1 MTVECI
7 LFMGITLS
15 SLTAASGVFG
25 GWFCVHGGKYGVKPA
40 LVNKCSEL
48 PLVKPVFS
56 CCLSILSSSDSSE
69 SNLMWL
75 VSWLDSIREW
85 GRWKVFASSTKITW
99 TLREPQLITTF
110 TGCLQVLQSTWTR
123 KISAMFQFLYSSSL
137 SLPRSL

>member
-1 MTVECI
+1 MTLSWNYESFPFSWDVSLGCFSTGTEGKNKWYLPIVLKTTVECI

-15 SLTAASGVFG
+15 SLTAASGVSG

-75 VSWLDSIREW
+75 VSWLDSIESEE
-85 GRWKVFASSTKITW
+85 GEKS
-99 TLREPQLITTF
+99 LRVPQ
-110 TGCLQVLQSTWTR
+110 
-123 KISAMFQFLYSSSL
+123 K
-137 SLPRSL
+137 